1 MDEGYIK
8 FQCNL
13 EDGGAPDAIFTSKLN
28 TWRTTLH
35 RRELIGEYDHGIG
48 YGNVSRRFLADSFIV
63 SGSATGSHAELDPA
77 EYVLVTG
84 FNIKTNTIS
93 AKGLIPPSSESLTH
107 GIIYKTL
114 PEVKWVLHIHN
125 STIWKSY
132 KNILPTT
139 AEHIPYGTPEM
150 AIEVKRL
157 ILATA
162 STNTRVLIMGGH
174 QDGIIAY
181 GVNLDAV
188 GNQLLDLLQAKVQP
202 GGI

>member
-8 FQCNL
+8 FHCEL
-13 EDGGAPDAIFTSKLN
+13 EDDEAPDVIFTSKLN

-35 RRELIGEYDHGIG
+35 KHQLIGEYDDGIG
-48 YGNVSRRFLADSFIV
+48 YGNVSRRFIADSFII
-63 SGSATGSHAELDPA
+63 SGSATGSNATLDFA

-84 FNIKTNTIS
+84 FNIRTNTVS

-114 PEVKWVLHIHN
+114 PQVKWVLHIHN
-125 STIWKSY
+125 ATIWKYY

-150 AIEVKRL
+150 ALEVMRL
-157 ILATA
+157 ILASAPT
-162 STNTRVLIMGGH
+162 SPRILIMGGH

-181 GVNLDAV
+181 GINLDDV
-188 GNQLLDLLQAKVQP
+188 GQKLLNLVVP
-202 GGI
+202 E